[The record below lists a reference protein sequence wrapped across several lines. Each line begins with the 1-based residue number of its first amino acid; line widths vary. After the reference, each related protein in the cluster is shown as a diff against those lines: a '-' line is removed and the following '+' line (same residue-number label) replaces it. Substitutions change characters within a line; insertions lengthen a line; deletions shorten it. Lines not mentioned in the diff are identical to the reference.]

1 MLKFNSSKIYEYEYI
16 HVYAHIY
23 ILISLYIARAYM
35 KSCAGI
41 ECKVHRT
48 GSSTTREYRES
59 QRASKKTQIQSCCL
73 LTDISLPLITA
84 M

>member
-1 MLKFNSSKIYEYEYI
+1 MNTYMYM
-16 HVYAHIY
+16 HIY
-23 ILISLYIARAYM
+23 ILISLYIVRAYM

-41 ECKVHRT
+41 ECKVLRT

-59 QRASKKTQIQSCCL
+59 QRASKKTQIHSCCL

>member
-1 MLKFNSSKIYEYEYI
+1 MITYIYM
-16 HVYAHIY
+16 HIY
-23 ILISLYIARAYM
+23 ILISLYIVRAYM
-35 KSCAGI
+35 KSLGGI
-41 ECKVHRT
+41 ECKVLRK

-59 QRASKKTQIQSCCL
+59 QRASKKTQIHSCCL

>member
-1 MLKFNSSKIYEYEYI
+1 MNTYIYM
-16 HVYAHIY
+16 HIY
-23 ILISLYIARAYM
+23 ILISLYIVRAYM
-35 KSCAGI
+35 KSLVGI
-41 ECKVHRT
+41 ECKVLRT

-59 QRASKKTQIQSCCL
+59 QRASKKTQIHSCCL